1 MDKGSNVNAMEDKG
15 YVQEDIVGVQ
25 YTDDEK
31 KVLDKRINRKID
43 LRIMPWIIVRSVLA
57 KVRMETALTSSYL
70 LNYLDRTNLGNART
84 LNNDKPGHS
93 LVETLDLQGDRYLL
107 VVAIFFM

>member
-1 MDKGSNVNAMEDKG
+1 MDHRQVSPSKLRLE
-15 YVQEDIVGVQ
+15 IV
-25 YTDDEK
+25 
-31 KVLDKRINRKID
+31 
-43 LRIMPWIIVRSVLA
+43 
-57 KVRMETALTSSYL
+57 LTPSYL

>member
-1 MDKGSNVNAMEDKG
+1 M
-15 YVQEDIVGVQ
+15 
-25 YTDDEK
+25 
-31 KVLDKRINRKID
+31 
-43 LRIMPWIIVRSVLA
+43 
-57 KVRMETALTSSYL
+57 SS
-70 LNYLDRTNLGNART
+70 DRTNLGNART

>member
-1 MDKGSNVNAMEDKG
+1 MDHRQVSPSKLRLE
-15 YVQEDIVGVQ
+15 IV
-25 YTDDEK
+25 
-31 KVLDKRINRKID
+31 
-43 LRIMPWIIVRSVLA
+43 
-57 KVRMETALTSSYL
+57 LTPSYL

-107 VVAIFFM
+107 VVAIFFMLVTTIKVKEVREGD